1 VAGKADFDIWAAD
14 GKFTYGHCTATFVR
28 CAVAGKHTWPGLT
41 ARYDNTGHT
50 QRPHDTERRW
60 QEARRLPH
68 DETLP
73 LPDRIAGL
81 LVLLYAQNPAD
92 IEGLPTTAANDDWTI
107 ITLALASV
115 PIVLPDPL
123 AGLMR
128 EHLATRRGHATIRQ
142 PGTVPWLFPGG
153 RRGHPLDAG
162 HISERLK
169 AIGLHPRADRAATLF
184 TLAAELPAALLARM
198 LGISIRT
205 AVSRQKTASG
215 DWMAY
220 AAAVSRPAAE
230 FRPLLVVTGDRI
242 TFSEGLT
249 VTIDRSLGAAPGL
262 ARRLC
267 SGPFTGSARRP
278 QHDGGAHEPH
288 PPTAR

>member
-115 PIVLPDPL
+115 PIVLPDPWPGSCANTSPPAAVTPPSGSPAQCPGCSPAAGVAIPSTPGTSANGSKPSACTPAPTAPPRCSPWLPNCPPRSSPGCSGSASAPRL
-123 AGLMR
+123 AGR
-128 EHLATRRGHATIRQ
+128 
-142 PGTVPWLFPGG
+142 
-153 RRGHPLDAG
+153 
-162 HISERLK
+162 
-169 AIGLHPRADRAATLF
+169 
-184 TLAAELPAALLARM
+184 
-198 LGISIRT
+198 
-205 AVSRQKTASG
+205 
-215 DWMAY
+215 
-220 AAAVSRPAAE
+220 
-230 FRPLLVVTGDRI
+230 
-242 TFSEGLT
+242 
-249 VTIDRSLGAAPGL
+249 
-262 ARRLC
+262 
-267 SGPFTGSARRP
+267 RRP
-278 QHDGGAHEPH
+278 PATGW
-288 PPTAR
+288 PTPLPSAARQRNSGLFWS